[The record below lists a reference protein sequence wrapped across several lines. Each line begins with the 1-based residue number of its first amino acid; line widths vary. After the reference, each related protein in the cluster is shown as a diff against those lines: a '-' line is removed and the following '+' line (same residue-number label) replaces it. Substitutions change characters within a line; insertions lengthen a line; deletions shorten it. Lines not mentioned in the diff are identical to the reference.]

1 MKKYAVCFSGGKD
14 STLALDRA
22 VRQGLNVE
30 YLVNIFNK
38 DTERVRFHGFKKE
51 IIQKQ
56 AESLGLGLVQAGSSN
71 NNFEEIFLKGLSR
84 IKEKGISGVIFGDIH
99 LKDVKEWF
107 EERVVKAGLEHIEPI
122 WMDPPEG
129 LVKEVVNRG
138 YEITITSVDLATAK
152 SEWLGKV
159 IDENLIK
166 QFMDEGIDPCGE
178 NGEYHTFVSN
188 GPLFKKSIKFKL
200 GPVRK
205 NATHHVIDII
215 VD

>member
-22 VRQGLNVE
+22 VRQGLNVKC
-30 YLVNIFNK
+30 LVNIFNE
-38 DTERVRFHGFKKE
+38 DTERIRFHGFRKE

-71 NNFEEIFLKGLSR
+71 NNFEEIFLKGLSS

-99 LKDVKEWF
+99 LKEVKEWF
-107 EERVVKAGLEHIEPI
+107 EERVVNAGLEHIEPI

-159 IDENLIK
+159 IDESLIK
-166 QFMDEGIDPCGE
+166 EFMDEGIDPCGE
-178 NGEYHTFVSN
+178 NGEYHTFVSS
-188 GPLFKKSIKFKL
+188 GPLFKKSINFKL